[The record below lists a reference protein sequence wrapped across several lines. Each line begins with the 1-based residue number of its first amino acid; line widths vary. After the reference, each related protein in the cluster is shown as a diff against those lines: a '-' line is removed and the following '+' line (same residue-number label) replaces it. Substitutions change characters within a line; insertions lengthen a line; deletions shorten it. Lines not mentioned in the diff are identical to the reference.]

1 MTIQDTLIKLNKH
14 MTDEQ
19 VARHVGA
26 TQSVIWRVRTG
37 VIKQTRY
44 ERGVAI
50 KKLALTFG
58 IHEQD

>member
-1 MTIQDTLIKLNKH
+1 MTVKETLIELNKH
-14 MTDEQ
+14 LTDEQ

-26 TQSVIWRVRTG
+26 TQSVIWRVRNG

-50 KKLALTFG
+50 KNLARNYG
-58 IHEQD
+58 IDE